1 MKHQSGRPCI
11 RISLTFFLSFP
22 TITCNTRTKLLNLEF
37 FDFRYRRNLKAFYIV
52 HPTVWAKI
60 VTWFFTTFTASSIKE
75 KVHFL
80 SGIQYLYDWIDP
92 DQLEIPAFV
101 LEYDMKVSTVFQ
113 VIKFSYATLS
123 LSACERRCLF
133 RLLFHAL
140 SNESR
145 KGRLLRKRPNFSCM
159 QGLSQAAP
167 LRQSRTAI
175 GIVPLKNGQ
184 GDNLSPS
191 KFREKT
197 RKEAHTKRFIS
208 VQKLQAETERGK
220 YILSHL

>member
-197 RKEAHTKRFIS
+197 QKEAHTKRFIS

>member
-1 MKHQSGRPCI
+1 MKHQPGRPFI
-11 RISLTFFLSFP
+11 RISFTFFFSSP

-92 DQLEIPAFV
+92 DQLQIPAFV

-145 KGRLLRKRPNFSCM
+145 KRRLLRKRPNFSCM
-159 QGLSQAAP
+159 HPNRSQIC
-167 LRQSRTAI
+167 SRLDKI
-175 GIVPLKNGQ
+175 YPSDGEIVFILIFCFVLFLFSFQFGFLKIT
-184 GDNLSPS
+184 L
-191 KFREKT
+191 
-197 RKEAHTKRFIS
+197 
-208 VQKLQAETERGK
+208 
-220 YILSHL
+220 